1 MEQDCAIK
9 NFRAELCQGDGF
21 VSAVEKEAKASVGLV
36 HPNILTH
43 LDFGRVQGSTYFV
56 TEYFPSRSFMNFIR
70 RAQEIDRPLDPRYV
84 FAVGVQVCNALEFAH
99 TFTDPLTGQSRGVL
113 HTGLSPSSILISP
126 KGHLKITGFGHN
138 IENKIIRPT
147 EADSALGR
155 APYLA
160 PELIAGH
167 PGTISS
173 DLFSLGVTI
182 WESISG
188 EFAAKPAGWLALGEI
203 ASNSLFAKLVP
214 EALQK
219 SLLTLLAKNPASRFP
234 TVKDAK
240 FAMQK
245 ALFNL
250 DFHGEPSDIA
260 EWVKGYFDE
269 APKEE
274 VFKPNTEFLTKTDE
288 DGVNLVL
295 TRELTGEVETAS
307 PGWISEVNKS
317 LPVEVPPSSKSAAPE
332 IPAKITEFKIELETR
347 PLEVTVR
354 SPHRT
359 REIEKIEEVSSKA
372 RLIAIA
378 VAALAVVGLGILFRH
393 KSPPKIRNSTI
404 NVEAQAPAAP
414 ESTPDQI
421 TKVIPANETRA
432 VSSIG
437 MEQAGYVEFS
447 SEVPLSAIT
456 VNGQAVAVAGNKVA
470 VPVGGPAELQFSS
483 VGYRDITMKVWA
495 KAGETIPTRLEF
507 QK

>member
-1 MEQDCAIK
+1 
-9 NFRAELCQGDGF
+9 
-21 VSAVEKEAKASVGLV
+21 
-36 HPNILTH
+36 
-43 LDFGRVQGSTYFV
+43 
-56 TEYFPSRSFMNFIR
+56 
-70 RAQEIDRPLDPRYV
+70 
-84 FAVGVQVCNALEFAH
+84 
-99 TFTDPLTGQSRGVL
+99 
-113 HTGLSPSSILISP
+113 
-126 KGHLKITGFGHN
+126 
-138 IENKIIRPT
+138 
-147 EADSALGR
+147 
-155 APYLA
+155 
-160 PELIAGH
+160 
-167 PGTISS
+167 
-173 DLFSLGVTI
+173 
-182 WESISG
+182 
-188 EFAAKPAGWLALGEI
+188 LALGEI